1 MISSIRNKLKKYGEI
16 FYMLFFLPM
25 AGCVAMGISSGE
37 TIYRLLFA
45 LGLFFLML
53 KFFVTDFTVKEI
65 AVMSGIMLVLGYV
78 FLRNRERSL
87 ILSALAIFGCKDV
100 SIRRVLKYTVFV
112 YAIGMTVTILL
123 VISGI
128 RPSEMHDLSKSGVV
142 QVINDYGFSHPN
154 SAYSH
159 ILMIALMT
167 VLVWRE
173 KIKWYHYVVITAVM
187 LYAYEK
193 LLCRTG
199 LLVFGLLCL
208 CVCVFNL
215 VKQSNVRKVFFFLW
229 GCLPVAVAGISYAL
243 PWYYE
248 KQAPLAWKINDL
260 ITGRVSLANQALHR
274 TELTWFGALEKNW
287 SNEFYL
293 DNAYINLLLS
303 YGIIVIGM
311 CILLALAMNYC
322 LWKKEEYY
330 VMIITGIV
338 AIYAFMEYSP
348 INATWNPTLL
358 YMACGVFGGNVLQ
371 EHKINQEVD
380 EQK

>member
-1 MISSIRNKLKKYGEI
+1 MISSIRNKLKKYGEE

-37 TIYRLLFA
+37 TIYRVLFA
-45 LGLFFLML
+45 VGLVFLML
-53 KFFVTDFTVKEI
+53 KFFVTDFTIKEI
-65 AVMSGIMLVLGYV
+65 VIMFGIMMVLGYV

-100 SIRRVLKYTVFV
+100 SIRRVLKYTVVV
-112 YAIGMTVTILL
+112 YAVGMAIAILL
-123 VISGI
+123 VLTGFKAGEIHNLG
-128 RPSEMHDLSKSGVV
+128 KSGTV
-142 QVINDYGFSHPN
+142 QKINDYGFTHPN

-159 ILMIALMT
+159 ILMIALMI

-173 KIKWYHYVVITAVM
+173 RIRWYHYISITAGM
-187 LYAYEK
+187 IYAYEK

-199 LLVFGLLCL
+199 LLVYGIMVIMLFALYLI
-208 CVCVFNL
+208 
-215 VKQSNVRKVFFFLW
+215 KQPKVRKVFFFLW
-229 GCLPVAVAGISYAL
+229 GCLPAAIAGASYAL
-243 PWYYE
+243 PWFYE
-248 KQAPLAWKINDL
+248 KQMPFAVKINNL
-260 ITGRVSLANQALHR
+260 ITGRISLANQALHR

-287 SNEFYL
+287 SDEFYL

-303 YGIIVIGM
+303 YGIIVIAI

-330 VMIITGIV
+330 VLIITGII

-358 YMACGVFGGNVLQ
+358 YMACGVFGGSVL
-371 EHKINQEVD
+371 KANKM
-380 EQK
+380 EQGTNL